1 VAGLHGFHAG
11 DTIQIVDTSHSS
23 AVVGSYVILDSDL
36 YYGDDYFTISK
47 FSDTARSTVD
57 INLDTLADGAH
68 TLAARIVDV
77 AGNIATASGTTTV
90 TIDGKIPLMSTSAP
104 LEDAT
109 GVSTGLTKLTFTFNE
124 NIAIADGT
132 IVTITDDNNSNNYQE
147 ITLSSS
153 GQRQQADHQPEQ
165 RAHQRHLLYRD
176 RRHRHRP
183 GRQCRHHRRY
193 AAAALHHRGHL
204 RRRFGAGRAGAGVR

>member
-1 VAGLHGFHAG
+1 
-11 DTIQIVDTSHSS
+11 
-23 AVVGSYVILDSDL
+23 
-36 YYGDDYFTISK
+36 
-47 FSDTARSTVD
+47 
-57 INLDTLADGAH
+57 
-68 TLAARIVDV
+68 V

-193 AAAALHHRGHL
+193 AAAALHHRGHY
-204 RRRFGAGRAGAGVR
+204 AGGSAPDAPVLEYVDTAPAWDTDSTRPPTTMASPATTASASPAPR